1 MLNKLRTAVWFLKNP
16 KYLPQV
22 FQVLRREKNG
32 ALENSS
38 EEAALWCRENCVQTG
53 EALNKLVSMQQYTEL
68 ADLYPGEIKAATI
81 SADASP
87 VKMGG
92 GGAASFIYHLVKK
105 SNAGKILETG
115 VAYGWSSLA
124 ILLAIKDN
132 ESGSLISNDM
142 PYVNMGNEDYVGCAV
157 PRELRDK
164 WDLQRLPDVKGIP
177 LALKKFSNSID
188 FCHYDSDKSYM
199 GRMWA
204 SPLLWNALKKGCF
217 FVSDD
222 INDNL
227 AFKHFCES
235 VDRKPVIVEHLGKY
249 VGVIVR

>member
-1 MLNKLRTAVWFLKNP
+1 MLNKLKTAVWFLKNP

-22 FQVLRREKNG
+22 LQVLKREKNG

-38 EEAALWCRENCVQTG
+38 EKATQWCKDNSVETG
-53 EALNKLVSMQQYTEL
+53 EALNKLVNLHQYSEL
-68 ADLYPGEIKAATI
+68 IDLYPSEIQEANF
-81 SADASP
+81 SADAAP

-105 SNAGKILETG
+105 SNAGKIIETG

-124 ILLAIKDN
+124 ILLAIKEKEN
-132 ESGSLISNDM
+132 ARLISNDM
-142 PYVNMGNEDYVGCAV
+142 PYVNMGNEDYVGCVV
-157 PRELRDK
+157 PEKLRDK

-177 LALKKFSNSID
+177 LALKKFDNSID

-204 SPLLWNALKKGCF
+204 SPLLWNALEKGSF

-249 VGVIVR
+249 VGVIVK